1 MQNAIE
7 EVISQLQ
14 TGWVFDAHFV
24 INQLI
29 KNHSDVYIHFAGPDQ
44 TTAQM
49 HGHISQ
55 IIDNLPN
62 TKQLGDNSCSEN
74 IHASTCSKESGF
86 AFKHVKLLLP
96 DTKTDRSS
104 YPLWIIF
111 I

>member
-1 MQNAIE
+1 MYRDIGGTTTMQNAIE

-29 KNHSDVYIHFAGPDQ
+29 KYHSDVYIHFAGPDQ

-74 IHASTCSKESGF
+74 IHGKPSLCHYWEIA
-86 AFKHVKLLLP
+86 
-96 DTKTDRSS
+96 
-104 YPLWIIF
+104 
-111 I
+111 